1 MIEPMASMALKA
13 ARAGARH
20 IAKSYDRPDLVKI
33 FSDDNGIFTNVNDEV
48 RDIIIG
54 FLKDKYPEHFFDRGE
69 PDTKNNDYEWLIAP
83 LDGTKNFTRQIPHFS
98 ISIACAYKGKLIHG
112 VIVDPM
118 RQEEFVAS
126 KGSGATLNGKR
137 IRVSASTELKD
148 GSVAGPLLIP
158 LSARQLER
166 KLTEIC
172 VKKYNLGSV
181 ALDLAYVAAG
191 KLDCVWRDT
200 SDRAE
205 VAAGVVLVREA
216 GGLCADLNGGAEHFN
231 SGSIVAATPK
241 CLKEFCSLTR
251 KLSF

>member
-20 IAKSYDRPDLVKI
+20 IAKCYDRPDLVKI

-54 FLKDKYPEHFFDRGE
+54 FLQDKYPEHFFYRGE

-137 IRVSASTELKD
+137 IRVSASTELKN

-158 LSARQLER
+158 L
-166 KLTEIC
+166 
-172 VKKYNLGSV
+172 
-181 ALDLAYVAAG
+181 
-191 KLDCVWRDT
+191 
-200 SDRAE
+200 
-205 VAAGVVLVREA
+205 
-216 GGLCADLNGGAEHFN
+216 GAK
-231 SGSIVAATPK
+231 S
-241 CLKEFCSLTR
+241 
-251 KLSF
+251 